1 MAEGPLK
8 FRCYQCNQLL
18 GVPPKRAGSVIAC
31 PRCGTELLVPRPE
44 TEREPEPEPTLAEQ
58 LARGP
63 VPAGRSRSRGS
74 APDAEPAGSDAGSI
88 PSFMSELGTA
98 IPEDLVALR
107 PEDIRVEAEFAD
119 LVVTTNEPT
128 SLTSEPASAPE
139 PGGFSSEPISAETLL
154 AEVTPVSRFSTQTAA
169 EQPSVDA
176 APGTVLPEISIEPPS
191 ILPTNR
197 QTGPVREVL
206 IQPAVL
212 LVWSMIV
219 LLSLPMAFIAGLL
232 IGHFLW
238 RFP

>member
-31 PRCGTELLVPRPE
+31 PRCGAELLVPRPE
-44 TEREPEPEPTLAEQ
+44 SEPEPVLAEEM
-58 LARGP
+58 APGT
-63 VPAGRSRSRGS
+63 VAAGRSRSRGS
-74 APDAEPAGSDAGSI
+74 ASSAEIAGSVAGSM
-88 PSFMSELGTA
+88 PSFMNELGSA

-107 PEDIRVEAEFAD
+107 PEDIRVEAEFVD

-128 SLTSEPASAPE
+128 SVTSEPALTSDQV
-139 PGGFSSEPISAETLL
+139 GFSPELISADTFL
-154 AEVTPVSRFSTQTAA
+154 AEPPPVSRILTQATT
-169 EQPSVDA
+169 EQPPPLGA

-191 ILPTNR
+191 ILPSNR

-212 LVWSMIV
+212 LIWSMIV

>member
-18 GVPPKRAGSVIAC
+18 GVPPKRAGTVIAC

-44 TEREPEPEPTLAEQ
+44 TEPEPSLAEE

-63 VPAGRSRSRGS
+63 VPAGRSRSRAS
-74 APDAEPAGSDAGSI
+74 AADAGPAGSEAGSI
-88 PSFMSELGTA
+88 PSLMNEHGSA
-98 IPEDLVALR
+98 IPEDLVTLR
-107 PEDIRVEAEFAD
+107 PEDIRVEAEFVD

-128 SLTSEPASAPE
+128 YLASEPATASE
-139 PGGFSSEPISAETLL
+139 PVGFSAEPTSAETFL
-154 AEVTPVSRFSTQTAA
+154 AEVPPVSRISTQATA
-169 EQPSVDA
+169 ERPSVDA
-176 APGTVLPEISIEPPS
+176 APGAVLPEISIEPPS
-191 ILPTNR
+191 ILPAHR

>member
-18 GVPPKRAGSVIAC
+18 GVPPRRAGSVIAC
-31 PRCGTELLVPRPE
+31 PKCGTELLVPRPE
-44 TEREPEPEPTLAEQ
+44 TEPEPSLAEE

-74 APDAEPAGSDAGSI
+74 AADAEPTGSEAGSI
-88 PSFMSELGTA
+88 ASFMNELGA
-98 IPEDLVALR
+98 VIPEDLVALR

-119 LVVTTNEPT
+119 LVVTTDEPT
-128 SLTSEPASAPE
+128 SLAAKPPSASEPV
-139 PGGFSSEPISAETLL
+139 GFSPEPISAETFL
-154 AEVTPVSRFSTQTAA
+154 AEAPPVSRFSTQPTA
-169 EQPSVDA
+169 EQFSGDA
-176 APGTVLPEISIEPPS
+176 APATVLPEIKFEPPS
-191 ILPTNR
+191 ILPANR
-197 QTGPVREVL
+197 QAGPVREVL

-238 RFP
+238 RLP

>member
-44 TEREPEPEPTLAEQ
+44 TEPQPEPSLAAD
-58 LARGP
+58 LARAP
-63 VPAGRSRSRGS
+63 VPAGRSRPRSRG
-74 APDAEPAGSDAGSI
+74 AAADTEPAGSEAGSLS
-88 PSFMSELGTA
+88 SFTSEHGSA

-107 PEDIRVEAEFAD
+107 PEDIRVEAEFVD
-119 LVVTTNEPT
+119 LVVTTDEPT
-128 SLTSEPASAPE
+128 SFASESATASEPV
-139 PGGFSSEPISAETLL
+139 GFPAEPISAETFL
-154 AEVTPVSRFSTQTAA
+154 ADVPPVSRLSTQATA

-176 APGTVLPEISIEPPS
+176 APGAVLPEISIEPPS
-191 ILPTNR
+191 ILRANR
-197 QTGPVREVL
+197 PIGPVREVL

-219 LLSLPMAFIAGLL
+219 LMSLPMAFIAGLL

-238 RFP
+238 RVP

>member
-1 MAEGPLK
+1 MAESPLK

-18 GVPPKRAGSVIAC
+18 GVPPKKAGSVIAC
-31 PRCGTELLVPRPE
+31 PRCGAELLVPRPE
-44 TEREPEPEPTLAEQ
+44 SEPVPSLAQE
-58 LARGP
+58 LVP

-74 APDAEPAGSDAGSI
+74 AADAEPTRSEAGSI
-88 PSFMSELGTA
+88 PSFANELGTG

-119 LVVTTNEPT
+119 LVISTNEPT
-128 SLTSEPASAPE
+128 SLTGEPAAASAPVGIS
-139 PGGFSSEPISAETLL
+139 PEPISADTFL
-154 AEVTPVSRFSTQTAA
+154 ADVPPVSRISTQATA
-169 EQPSVDA
+169 EQPPVDA
-176 APGTVLPEISIEPPS
+176 APSGVLPEISIEPPS
-191 ILPTNR
+191 ILPMNR
-197 QTGPVREVL
+197 RIGPVREVL

-219 LLSLPMAFIAGLL
+219 LLSLPLSFIAGLL

>member
-1 MAEGPLK
+1 M
-8 FRCYQCNQLL
+8 
-18 GVPPKRAGSVIAC
+18 
-31 PRCGTELLVPRPE
+31 
-44 TEREPEPEPTLAEQ
+44 
-58 LARGP
+58 
-63 VPAGRSRSRGS
+63 
-74 APDAEPAGSDAGSI
+74 SI
-88 PSFMSELGTA
+88 GAA

-107 PEDIRVEAEFAD
+107 PEDIRVEAEFVD

-128 SLTSEPASAPE
+128 SLATAEPAAASEPVGSPA
-139 PGGFSSEPISAETLL
+139 EPISAETFL
-154 AEVTPVSRFSTQTAA
+154 AEVPPVSSISDAGHGRAA
-169 EQPSVDA
+169 A
-176 APGTVLPEISIEPPS
+176 RRAPRRARCLPEISIEPPT
-191 ILPTNR
+191 ILPANR

>member
-1 MAEGPLK
+1 
-8 FRCYQCNQLL
+8 
-18 GVPPKRAGSVIAC
+18 
-31 PRCGTELLVPRPE
+31 
-44 TEREPEPEPTLAEQ
+44 LAEE
-58 LARGP
+58 LAPGSGS

-74 APDAEPAGSDAGSI
+74 SAGAEPPRSETGSI
-88 PSFMSELGTA
+88 PSFMYELGHA

-119 LVVTTNEPT
+119 LVITTNEPT
-128 SLTSEPASAPE
+128 SLAAEPVAAPE
-139 PGGFSSEPISAETLL
+139 PVGYTAEPISAETFL
-154 AEVTPVSRFSTQTAA
+154 ADVPPVSRISTQASA
-169 EQPSVDA
+169 EQPPVDA

-191 ILPTNR
+191 VLPVNR
-197 QTGPVREVL
+197 HTGPVREVL

-219 LLSLPMAFIAGLL
+219 LLSLPLAFIAGLL

>member
-31 PRCGTELLVPRPE
+31 PRCGADLLVPRPE
-44 TEREPEPEPTLAEQ
+44 S
-58 LARGP
+58 GP
-63 VPAGRSRSRGS
+63 
-74 APDAEPAGSDAGSI
+74 
-88 PSFMSELGTA
+88 
-98 IPEDLVALR
+98 
-107 PEDIRVEAEFAD
+107 
-119 LVVTTNEPT
+119 
-128 SLTSEPASAPE
+128 
-139 PGGFSSEPISAETLL
+139 
-154 AEVTPVSRFSTQTAA
+154 
-169 EQPSVDA
+169 
-176 APGTVLPEISIEPPS
+176 APGTVMPEISIEPPS
-191 ILPTNR
+191 ILPAYR